1 MIERGTIYH
10 IFSHLYILAKRRK
23 LARDVND
30 VSKEVVSMFTRRSS
44 WAMRVDEVLCQSY
57 ITGMW
62 VHLMHGID
70 IHKQMMENSFILDY
84 HIS

>member
-62 VHLMHGID
+62 VHLMHGTD